1 MRLGAIAALM
11 VAIAVPASG
20 WAHHS
25 IAALYDREKAVR
37 MDGKIVRVELVNP
50 HSKVEVE
57 FRRPDGQVVRWALET
72 SSPGGLARMGLDKET
87 LIVGDPVQ
95 AVGYPARSGARE
107 AWLTRLATSK
117 RTYDLGLRRN
127 SAMPIATPAG

>member
-1 MRLGAIAALM
+1 MRLGAIAAII
-11 VAIAVPASG
+11 VATAAPATG
-20 WAHHS
+20 FAHHS
-25 IAALYDREKAVR
+25 VAALYDREKAVR
-37 MDGKIVRVELVNP
+37 MDGKIVRVEFVNP

-57 FRRPDGQVVRWALET
+57 FRRPDGQLVRWALET

-107 AWLTRLATSK
+107 AWLTRLDTPK

-127 SAMPIATPAG
+127 SAMPKPSPAG